1 MGTRQAVSE
10 AISSSVNT
18 AERRCCIPIRPMTF
32 RTFFLSDIL
41 MASFMEISHFPVHP
55 RERRRTPLLSKG
67 YRQGNTS
74 ALMLFGVFKAGRPQ
88 KDGNESV
95 RSCKNEC
102 QKENE
107 SGIGN
112 ELRILW
118 DPCVCKG
125 FVSYHPPPSLCL
137 SSTSSSSSSSF
148 PQVVMSQRLGS
159 SLRRKVSETETQL
172 LALHEAK
179 LAAISG
185 KICTQPHPDANLPT
199 FHIFY
204 LPHLTKKPTISPV

>member
-1 MGTRQAVSE
+1 MKGDALS
-10 AISSSVNT
+10 
-18 AERRCCIPIRPMTF
+18 
-32 RTFFLSDIL
+32 FFLKVIDK
-41 MASFMEISHFPVHP
+41 VT
-55 RERRRTPLLSKG
+55 RR
-67 YRQGNTS
+67 
-74 ALMLFGVFKAGRPQ
+74 ALMLCCVFKAGRAQ

-112 ELRILW
+112 ELCILW

-125 FVSYHPPPSLCL
+125 FVSYHPPPAL
-137 SSTSSSSSSSF
+137 SSASSSVHF

-185 KICTQPHPDANLPT
+185 NSPLNLHFT
-199 FHIFY
+199 SSIY
-204 LPHLTKKPTISPV
+204 LIYLNRPPLASLNYAINDRGAH

>member
-1 MGTRQAVSE
+1 
-10 AISSSVNT
+10 
-18 AERRCCIPIRPMTF
+18 
-32 RTFFLSDIL
+32 
-41 MASFMEISHFPVHP
+41 MEISHFPVCP
-55 RERRRTPLLSKG
+55 RERRHTLFLSKG

-74 ALMLFGVFKAGRPQ
+74 ALMLCCVFKAGRAQ

-107 SGIGN
+107 SRIGN
-112 ELRILW
+112 ELCILW
-118 DPCVCKG
+118 DPCVCKA
-125 FVSYHPPPSLCL
+125 FVSYRPPPSL
-137 SSTSSSSSSSF
+137 SSASSSPSF

-172 LALHEAK
+172 LALQEAK

-185 KICTQPHPDANLPT
+185 NSPLHHTPMQPFLHFT
-199 FHIFY
+199 SFIY
-204 LPHLTKKPTISPV
+204 LIYLNCPPLASLNYAINDRGPH

>member
-1 MGTRQAVSE
+1 MGARQPLSE
-10 AISSSVNT
+10 AINSSVNPG
-18 AERRCCIPIRPMTF
+18 EPRLCIPIRPVTF
-32 RTFFLSDIL
+32 KGSFLSDIL
-41 MASFMEISHFPVHP
+41 MASFMEISHFPVCPHEK
-55 RERRRTPLLSKG
+55 RSTPFLPK
-67 YRQGNTS
+67 GNTS
-74 ALMLFGVFKAGRPQ
+74 VLMPCCVFKAGRLH

-102 QKENE
+102 HKENE

-112 ELRILW
+112 ERCVLW
-118 DPCVCKG
+118 DPCVCQD
-125 FVSYHPPPSLCL
+125 FVSDHPPPAL
-137 SSTSSSSSSSF
+137 SPTSSSLSF

-185 KICTQPHPDANLPT
+185 DPQLITPSLISYHPFTP
-199 FHIFY
+199 F
-204 LPHLTKKPTISPV
+204 S

>member
-1 MGTRQAVSE
+1 
-10 AISSSVNT
+10 
-18 AERRCCIPIRPMTF
+18 
-32 RTFFLSDIL
+32 
-41 MASFMEISHFPVHP
+41 MEISHFRVRP
-55 RERRRTPLLSKG
+55 RERRHTLFHSKG

-74 ALMLFGVFKAGRPQ
+74 ALMLCCVFKAGRAQ

-112 ELRILW
+112 ELCVLR

-125 FVSYHPPPSLCL
+125 FVSYHPPPTL
-137 SSTSSSSSSSF
+137 SSTSSSPPSF
-148 PQVVMSQRLGS
+148 SQVVMSQRLGS

-185 KICTQPHPDANLPT
+185 NYPLDHTPIQPL
-199 FHIFY
+199 IY
-204 LPHLTKKPTISPV
+204 LIYLNRPPLASLNYPINDRGAH